1 MGKMKITPVE
11 EVNWGLYLWQMPD
24 ESVVMDEEGNYLCIK
39 SIRGDITQIQ
49 KLKRAARE
57 YGINEGKPIFF
68 SGHRQITEEEL
79 EEQKQRAEMGLVPDP
94 QDIPAMMEY
103 FKEAKEMGLS

>member
-1 MGKMKITPVE
+1 MKVTPVE

-49 KLKRAARE
+49 KLKRAAKE

-68 SGHRQITEEEL
+68 SGHRQVTEEEL

>member
-1 MGKMKITPVE
+1 MGNMKVTPVE

-39 SIRGDITQIQ
+39 SVRGDISQIK
-49 KLKRAARE
+49 KLKRAAQE

-68 SGHRQITEEEL
+68 SGHRQISEEEL

-94 QDIPAMMEY
+94 QDLPAMMEY
-103 FKEAKEMGLS
+103 FKEAREMGLA

>member
-1 MGKMKITPVE
+1 MSNMKVTPVE

-68 SGHRQITEEEL
+68 SGHRQVTEEEL